1 MKLEWQMQRENFE
14 NAKLEFLFLELRI
27 RTHVSCSLFTA
38 VTLILWLL
46 LIESNDWYCLC
57 FA

>member
-1 MKLEWQMQRENFE
+1 MKRELQMQRENFE

-46 LIESNDWYCLC
+46 LIESND
-57 FA
+57 